1 MVKVKANRNCKF
13 SYNGQRFVFKEEEE
27 RDIDVPIEIID
38 TRSFDIL
45 DKTEKKSKIK
55 EVIKEKEVNE

>member
-45 DKTEKKSKIK
+45 ERKSKIK